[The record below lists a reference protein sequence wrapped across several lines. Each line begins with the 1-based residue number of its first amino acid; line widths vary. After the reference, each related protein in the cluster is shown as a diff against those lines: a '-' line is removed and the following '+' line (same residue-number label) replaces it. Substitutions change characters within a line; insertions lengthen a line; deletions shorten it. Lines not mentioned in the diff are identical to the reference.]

1 MIAAATYVMH
11 TTKNKYNDNERK
23 ISVTVYHN
31 DRQLYLHG
39 ICLECLSMRSLL
51 ILSHIYSILNKNK
64 FLAMCQE

>member
-51 ILSHIYSILNKNK
+51 ILSHICKTKIQ
-64 FLAMCQE
+64 FLSNYYD